1 MMTYR
6 IILSSET
13 AAVVSRWLDR
23 IEALSIQWL
32 EEARR
37 CNDVLDQGNRIEAA
51 KLEAAKAEATRKAE
65 TPKKSWWRR

>member
-13 AAVVSRWLDR
+13 AAVVSKWLDR
-23 IEALSIQWL
+23 IEALSNRWL
-32 EEARR
+32 EEAKR
-37 CNDVLDQGNRIEAA
+37 CNDILDQGNRI
-51 KLEAAKAEATRKAE
+51 EAAKAEATRKAE